1 MVKYTKK
8 TKEPMVI
15 QPVRFEQRAIDEVAE
30 IHGNFSE
37 FVRDAVD
44 KLITEQQKVLN
55 GEVV

>member
-30 IHGNFSE
+30 IHSNFSE

-44 KLITEQQKVLN
+44 KYLVDQKAILRR
-55 GEVV
+55 